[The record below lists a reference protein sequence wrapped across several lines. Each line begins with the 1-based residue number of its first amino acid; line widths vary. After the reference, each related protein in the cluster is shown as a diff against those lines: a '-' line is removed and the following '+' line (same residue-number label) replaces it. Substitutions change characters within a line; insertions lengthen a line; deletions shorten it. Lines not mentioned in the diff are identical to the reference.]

1 MDISKHVHVQGL
13 NQVKHVY
20 HFKYLLFY
28 SKIHKNPSSFLKYT
42 YCCIFIELPIII

>member
-28 SKIHKNPSSFLKYT
+28 NTQKSF
-42 YCCIFIELPIII
+42 